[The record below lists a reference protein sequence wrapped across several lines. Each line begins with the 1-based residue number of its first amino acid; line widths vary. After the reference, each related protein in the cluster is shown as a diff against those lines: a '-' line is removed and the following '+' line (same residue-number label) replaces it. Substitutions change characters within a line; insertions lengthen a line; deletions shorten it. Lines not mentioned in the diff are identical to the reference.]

1 MKKPYCISGRAG
13 KSGPPPPVRNQAQVE
28 KYVAGSNPSPEYPS
42 GFQYQEIPN
51 DGPLY
56 PSSPNNNS
64 KAKRIKWTR
73 YEFKGVMTTFYQA
86 FNEGKGEGELV
97 NIECILMPTNSLIL
111 GEILWRR
118 KG

>member
-73 YEFKGVMTTFYQA
+73 CEFKGVMTAFYQA
-86 FNEGKGEGELV
+86 FNEGKRRKVGD
-97 NIECILMPTNSLIL
+97 IEFILMPTNSLIL

>member
-1 MKKPYCISGRAG
+1 MVVQV
-13 KSGPPPPVRNQAQVE
+13 VRNQAQVE

-73 YEFKGVMTTFYQA
+73 CEFKGVMTAFYQA
-86 FNEGKGEGELV
+86 FNEGKEKESWWHRIYIDANKLA
-97 NIECILMPTNSLIL
+97 NIRRDIMEKKRLMV
-111 GEILWRR
+111 
-118 KG
+118 